1 MVASLMDGG
10 GRAAGALQMPQLDV
24 PPMAAMPSNLMPFM
38 EKNARMANLNTQ
50 QRYAND
56 FFTAIQRLQG
66 YR

>member
-1 MVASLMDGG
+1 MGGG
-10 GRAAGALQMPQLDV
+10 GRAAGALQMLELGA
-24 PPMAAMPSNLMPFM
+24 PPMAALPSNLVPFM
-38 EKNARMANLNTQ
+38 ENYARMANLNTQ